1 VLTDFW
7 FNHFNVSLTKPQC
20 QQFILT
26 YERDAIRPYVTGNF
40 SEMLL
45 ATAKHPAMLEFLDNA
60 SSVSDNNK
68 LVNKKVEAVVQQQQ
82 AVQARKVQGL

>member
-1 VLTDFW
+1 
-7 FNHFNVSLTKPQC
+7 
-20 QQFILT
+20 
-26 YERDAIRPYVTGNF
+26 
-40 SEMLL
+40 MLL

-82 AVQARKVQGL
+82 AVQARKVQGLNENYAREIMELHTLGVDGGYTQADVTSVAR

>member
-1 VLTDFW
+1 QKIIRAAYSNNQLHEVLTDFW

-40 SEMLL
+40 SDMLL

-60 SSVSDNNK
+60 SS
-68 LVNKKVEAVVQQQQ
+68 
-82 AVQARKVQGL
+82 